1 MDYQR
6 IILSGPTI
14 DGPPGLPTELVGL
27 ADESLADL
35 SAAADPCPAE
45 YAGIG
50 YWPIQPAEPTPIY
63 KVAVSRTVAMI
74 AGQPTWVED
83 IADAPF
89 RTLTRKELRYG
100 LLSIDLTSQSIVA
113 VISAIP
119 DAAVRDAALIDWEDT
134 KDYERHH
141 PLVDTLASTLGL
153 PSEQVD
159 ALWRWAAGP

>member
-6 IILSGPTI
+6 IILSGPVI
-14 DGPPGLPTELVGL
+14 DGAPGLPAALLGL
-27 ADESLADL
+27 TDASLADL
-35 SAAADPCPAE
+35 SAVLDPCPAE

-50 YWPIQPAEPTPIY
+50 YWPIQPAEPVPLY
-63 KVAVSRTVAMI
+63 KVAVSRTVEMM

-83 IADAPF
+83 LADAPF

-100 LLSIDLTSQSIVA
+100 LLSIDLTSQSIIA

-119 DAAVRDAALIDWEDT
+119 DAAIRDAALIDWEDT

-159 ALWRWAAGP
+159 ALWRWAAGR